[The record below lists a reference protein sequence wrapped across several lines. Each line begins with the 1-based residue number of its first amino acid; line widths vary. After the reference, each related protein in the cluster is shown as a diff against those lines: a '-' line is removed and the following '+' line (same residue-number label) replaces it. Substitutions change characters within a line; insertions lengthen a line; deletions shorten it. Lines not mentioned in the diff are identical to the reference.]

1 MKAESPNLLTLLQAG
16 PEAAPAGESE
26 QERLQVLEYVGVGA
40 VLVGLAVT
48 GVGAPPARQHW
59 PYILMLPCSG
69 IGHRGFVSTPLR
81 LAGPGLVVAGCLL
94 IVIR

>member
-1 MKAESPNLLTLLQAG
+1 ML
-16 PEAAPAGESE
+16 
-26 QERLQVLEYVGVGA
+26 VYVGVGA

-48 GVGAPPARQHW
+48 GVGAPPAANTDHTDVAK
-59 PYILMLPCSG
+59 LPCPG